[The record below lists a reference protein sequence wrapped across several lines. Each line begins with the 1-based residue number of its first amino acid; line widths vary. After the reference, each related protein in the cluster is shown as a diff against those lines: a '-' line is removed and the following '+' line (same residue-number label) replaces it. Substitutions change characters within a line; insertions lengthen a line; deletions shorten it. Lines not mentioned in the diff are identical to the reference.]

1 MISNQWSLIIAPWE
15 GEAPAEPNTIITFPL
30 SLFANPRS
38 LGIPDARDK
47 SRSLGF
53 SPGTNFSSPL
63 KSQLFFMDG
72 AEQECSGYILCSA
85 SFSAS
90 PTKLQPAAAHM
101 IVR

>member
-1 MISNQWSLIIAPWE
+1 MLSFAPERLRFSRHGISI
-15 GEAPAEPNTIITFPL
+15 
-30 SLFANPRS
+30 R
-38 LGIPDARDK
+38 GIFDARDK

-53 SPGTNFSSPL
+53 SPGTNFLSPL
-63 KSQLFFMDG
+63 KYPLFFMDG